1 MCGRYHKYA
10 IHPQFSCKSKLQ
22 VFCHLLTIWPAMAIY
37 SKLSKYFQLFNAT
50 SSAPSE
56 KSKESNAS
64 TTNGKLIM
72 SHLLHLEI
80 DLSNVNKQKWVT
92 LSKFNLYN
100 ILLTLAGKYNS
111 SPFPISTW
119 SPGSKF
125 LKCIQSFFCQNV
137 LFKNKI
143 PITTINNSFCLI
155 TLILNVLA
163 QISFCIHQ
171 FTCQQQW
178 T

>member
-1 MCGRYHKYA
+1 MCGKCHRYA
-10 IHPQFSCKSKLQ
+10 IHPQSSCKSKPQ

-37 SKLSKYFQLFNAT
+37 SKLSKYFQIFNAT

-56 KSKESNAS
+56 KSKESNARK
-64 TTNGKLIM
+64 TNGQFIT
-72 SHLLHLEI
+72 SDLLHLEI

-92 LSKFNLYN
+92 LSKFNIYN

-111 SPFPISTW
+111 FPFPISTW

-125 LKCIQSFFCQNV
+125 LKIIQSFFCQNV

-143 PITTINNSFCLI
+143 PISTINNSFCLI
-155 TLILNVLA
+155 TLI
-163 QISFCIHQ
+163 
-171 FTCQQQW
+171 
-178 T
+178 